1 MLEHLSQDPALQSI
15 IEQIE
20 MPEQSPTERDVY
32 WALLESI
39 TSQQLSVKAADTI
52 FKRFLALFPDQYP
65 SPELLIVLEI
75 EQMRAVG
82 LSQQKSSYLKNVA
95 QFALDKGLDW
105 QTLQT
110 KTDSEV
116 IDYLTVIKGVG
127 KWTVEMILMF
137 TLHRPDVFPIDDLG
151 IQNAMVKLY
160 NLSSSGK
167 ELKKDMLKIAENWS
181 PYRTLACR
189 YLWRWKD
196 SK

>member
-1 MLEHLSQDPALQSI
+1 MLEHLSQDLILKPV
-15 IEQIE
+15 IEQIKL
-20 MPEQSPTERDVY
+20 PDYTQTESDVY

-52 FKRFLALFPDQYP
+52 FKRFLALFPDNYP
-65 SPELLIVLEI
+65 SPELVMVLEM
-75 EQMRAVG
+75 EKMRAVG
-82 LSQQKSSYLKNVA
+82 LSQQKSTYLKNVA
-95 QFALDKGLDW
+95 HFALDKGLDW

-160 NLSSSGK
+160 NLSSTGK
-167 ELKKDMLKIAENWS
+167 ELKKEMLKIAENWS

-189 YLWRWKD
+189 YLWRWRD
-196 SK
+196 TR

>member
-1 MLEHLSQDPALQSI
+1 MLEHLSQDPTLKSI
-15 IEQIE
+15 IEKIE
-20 MPEQSPTERDVY
+20 MPEYAQTEMDVY
-32 WALLESI
+32 LALLESI

-52 FKRFLALFPDQYP
+52 FKRFLALFPDNYP
-65 SPELLIVLEI
+65 SPELVIVIEI
-75 EQMRAVG
+75 EKMRAVG
-82 LSQQKSSYLKNVA
+82 LSQQKSSYIKNVA
-95 QFALDKGLDW
+95 QFALDNGLDW
-105 QTLQT
+105 QTLQA

-151 IQNAMVKLY
+151 IQNAMIKLY
-160 NLSSSGK
+160 NLSSTGK
-167 ELKKDMLKIAENWS
+167 ELKKEMLKIAEPWS

-196 SK
+196 TK